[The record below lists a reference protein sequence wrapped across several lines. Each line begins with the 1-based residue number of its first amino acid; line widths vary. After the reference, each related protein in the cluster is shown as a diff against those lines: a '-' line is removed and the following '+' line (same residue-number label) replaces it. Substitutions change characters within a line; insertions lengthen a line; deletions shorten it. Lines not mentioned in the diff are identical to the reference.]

1 MSAIFILIIG
11 NSNNDKRGNSEYSE
25 KYYLR
30 KIYLKDILKLKGTK
44 SVILKR
50 SIKCLPNTNCG
61 LSLLRQHRVPIFDE
75 QVYM

>member
-1 MSAIFILIIG
+1 MSSIFILIIG

-30 KIYLKDILKLKGTK
+30 KIYLKDLLKLKGTK
-44 SVILKR
+44 SVILKI

-61 LSLLRQHRVPIFDE
+61 LSLLRQITQSPYF
-75 QVYM
+75 